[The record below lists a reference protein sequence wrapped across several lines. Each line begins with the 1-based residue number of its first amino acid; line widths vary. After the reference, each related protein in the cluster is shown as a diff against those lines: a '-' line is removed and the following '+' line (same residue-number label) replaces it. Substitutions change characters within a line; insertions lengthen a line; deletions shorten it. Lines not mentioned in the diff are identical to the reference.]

1 MDLTIS
7 GGHDLLPELTA
18 LFRDKLELDVPSP
31 ETDLLKPGLMDSL
44 KFVELLVQL
53 EQDFGITISVESLD
67 VEDVRSLTRIAEF
80 VRSQQQIGG
89 GTSPSVCQG

>member
-7 GGHDLLPELTA
+7 ANHDLLPKLTA
-18 LFRDKLELDVPSP
+18 LLRDKLELDVPFP
-31 ETDLLKPGLMDSL
+31 ETDLLEEGLIDSL
-44 KFVELLVQL
+44 KLVELLVQL
-53 EQDFGITISVESLD
+53 EQDFGLTISVENLD

-80 VRSQQQIGG
+80 VRSQQQIGI